1 MFIGEY
7 DYDLDMKVKTEEAFE
22 KGSQKKAVEGALILI
37 KDFQV
42 SPELTAEKMNAPLEK
57 VLEAKWRTLRDD
69 PQGRLKL
76 FKFALTRGYEYEEI
90 DPLVRT
96 ITSPK

>member
-22 KGSQKKAVEGALILI
+22 EGSQKKAVEGALILI

-57 VLEAKWRTLRDD
+57 VLEALRTN
-69 PQGRLKL
+69 
-76 FKFALTRGYEYEEI
+76 
-90 DPLVRT
+90 
-96 ITSPK
+96 